1 MTRSAEAT
9 DTVKNFVST
18 GSSECGY
25 LDSTGT
31 SVCESAGSQANV
43 SFSVFFRRRNTQE
56 KRKSEKER
64 ERERERKKGRERKGE
79 KERERKKGLRWRK
92 RRKRMRRRRRR

>member
-18 GSSECGY
+18 GSSECEH

-31 SVCESAGSQANV
+31 SVCESAGSQARV
-43 SFSVFFRRRNTQE
+43 SYSKNL
-56 KRKSEKER
+56 KREEG
-64 ERERERKKGRERKGE
+64 RKQK
-79 KERERKKGLRWRK
+79 
-92 RRKRMRRRRRR
+92 